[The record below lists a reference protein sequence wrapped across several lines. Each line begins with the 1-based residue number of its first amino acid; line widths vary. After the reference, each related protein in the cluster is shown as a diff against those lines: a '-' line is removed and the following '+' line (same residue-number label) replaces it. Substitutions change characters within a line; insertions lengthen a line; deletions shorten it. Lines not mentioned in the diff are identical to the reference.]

1 MTKNIALI
9 TGYVFL
15 AVSLCGCSFM
25 RPRAS
30 TDTIGL
36 ASLTPYSGP
45 KARISVTDFDIKA
58 AKATTQIGQ
67 DVRDILITTLINSNR
82 FSVVDR
88 QQAQAQAAQDK
99 ESAQAVAQSS
109 EGGQQKISSKPADL
123 VIAASVTEFEPQA
136 SGGRAGIGGGGGAG
150 SGALGGLLG
159 TTLNKAHMGLDI
171 SIVDTAT
178 SQALATAHVQGQAS
192 DVTGA
197 IKGGSFG
204 SGGLGSGLS
213 AYANTPMEKAIR
225 ICVIEAVRYMSQTI
239 PASYY
244 KYTERKG

>member
-1 MTKNIALI
+1 MRLITKNIALI
-9 TGYVFL
+9 IGYALV
-15 AVSLCGCSFM
+15 AINLCGCSFVHSK
-25 RPRAS
+25 AS
-30 TDTIGL
+30 ADTIGIASL
-36 ASLTPYSGP
+36 ASYSGL

-58 AKATTQIGQ
+58 AKATSQIGQ
-67 DVRDILITTLINSNR
+67 DVREMFITTLLNSNR
-82 FSVVDR
+82 FSLVDR
-88 QQAQAQAAQDK
+88 QQAQVQAVQGK
-99 ESAQAVAQSS
+99 ESA
-109 EGGQQKISSKPADL
+109 DL
-123 VIAASVTEFEPQA
+123 IITASVTEFEPQA
-136 SGGRAGIGGGGGAG
+136 SGGRAGIGGGGGVG

-171 SIVDTAT
+171 SIIDAST
-178 SQALATAHVQGQAS
+178 SQSLSTTHVQGQAS
-192 DVTGA
+192 DVTGT

-244 KYTERKG
+244 KYTEKKG